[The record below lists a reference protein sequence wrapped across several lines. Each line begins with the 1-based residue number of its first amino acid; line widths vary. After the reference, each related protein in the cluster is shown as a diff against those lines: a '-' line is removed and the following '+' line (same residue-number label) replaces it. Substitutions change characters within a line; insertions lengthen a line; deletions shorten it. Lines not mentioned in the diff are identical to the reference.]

1 MVNGQG
7 LSQSARVGSS
17 GPRFSLDQQ
26 SHLRQP
32 INQSTIAPSC
42 PMPLLTLTLTLTLPL
57 TLIASSASLPCQ
69 QAN

>member
-42 PMPLLTLTLTLTLPL
+42 PMPLLTLTLTLPL

-69 QAN
+69 RVN

>member
-26 SHLRQP
+26 SHLRQLA
-32 INQSTIAPSC
+32 NWSTGQLTPASPS
-42 PMPLLTLTLTLTLPL
+42 
-57 TLIASSASLPCQ
+57 A
-69 QAN
+69 